1 MTSQYPTIMEAA
13 RAAPRIE
20 GMDVPGGAEA
30 GLPDAGLTETGLT
43 ETGLA
48 KAGLAGTG
56 LLVDLASRVVGG
68 SVVSASDE
76 LFGERENLIKPE
88 PPVFAPDA
96 FGHKGKVYD
105 GWETRRRRDP
115 GHDTAVIRLGLPGV
129 IHRVTVDTDFFT
141 GNFPPQV
148 SVEACG
154 LEGYPSPDELDRAE
168 WATIVPKSPVKGDAA
183 NVFRVTAGQRFTHLR
198 LSIYPDGGVAR
209 LRAHG
214 TAVPDPRLLTGV
226 VNLAALENGASVTGY
241 SDMFYS
247 SPANLIVPGWA
258 GRMSDGWET
267 ARRRDAG
274 NDWVTLALAC
284 AGQPQ
289 LAELDTTHFKGNA
302 PGWARLRGTTPG
314 ADPADESAWLDVLPR
329 VRLQPDTRHRF
340 PLADVP
346 AISQL
351 RLDIY
356 PDGGMARLR
365 LFGTPLPDSKAA
377 LGLRWLNLL
386 PLAQGAEVLRGCCAA
401 RPWAAA
407 LLAGRPYPAEVD
419 LLTASDTAIAAM
431 DEATV
436 GQALAAHPRIGEQ
449 PAAILHAAE
458 QQSSRR
464 EQAGMAG
471 ADEQLRAGLRAANA
485 AYEDRFGHVYL
496 VCATGLT
503 AAQLLRICTERL
515 GHDPDTERQVVRGE
529 LAKITR
535 LRLSRLL
542 R

>member
-1 MTSQYPTIMEAA
+1 MG
-13 RAAPRIE
+13 AP
-20 GMDVPGGAEA
+20 GSA
-30 GLPDAGLTETGLT
+30 DAGL
-43 ETGLA
+43 A
-48 KAGLAGTG
+48 DAGLADAG
-56 LLVDLASRVVGG
+56 LLVDLASRAVGG

-76 LFGERENLIKPE
+76 LFGERENLIKPG
-88 PPVFAPDA
+88 PPAFAPDA

-129 IHRVTVDTDFFT
+129 IHRVTVGTDYFT

-154 LEGYPSPDELDRAE
+154 LDGYPSPAELDQAD
-168 WATIVPKSPVKGDAA
+168 WVTIVPKSPVKGDAA
-183 NVFRVTAGQRFTHLR
+183 NVFRVTAGPRCTHLR

-214 TAVPDPRLLTGV
+214 VVVPDPRLLTGV
-226 VNLAALENGASVTGY
+226 IDLAALENGASVTGY

-247 SPANLIVPGWA
+247 TPANLIAPGLA
-258 GRMSDGWET
+258 ARMSDGWET

-284 AGQPQ
+284 TGQPE

-302 PGWARLRGTTPG
+302 PGWARLRGAAPG
-314 ADPADESAWLDVLPR
+314 TDLADESAWLDVLPR

-340 PLADVP
+340 RLADVP

-356 PDGGMARLR
+356 PDGGMTRLR
-365 LFGTPLPDSKAA
+365 LLGTPLPDSKAA

-386 PLAQGAEVLRGCCAA
+386 PAAQGADVLRGCCAA
-401 RPWAAA
+401 RAWAGA
-407 LLAGRPYPAEVD
+407 LLAGRPYPAEAA
-419 LLTASDTAIAAM
+419 LLTASDAAIAAM
-431 DEATV
+431 DEAAV

-449 PAAILHAAE
+449 PPAWMHAAE

-464 EQAGMAG
+464 EQAGMAS
-471 ADEQLRAGLRAANA
+471 ADEQLRASLRAANA
-485 AYEDRFGHVYL
+485 AYEDRFGQVYL
-496 VCATGLT
+496 VCATGLS
-503 AAQLLRICTERL
+503 AAQLLSICQQRL

-535 LRLSRLL
+535 LRLARLL